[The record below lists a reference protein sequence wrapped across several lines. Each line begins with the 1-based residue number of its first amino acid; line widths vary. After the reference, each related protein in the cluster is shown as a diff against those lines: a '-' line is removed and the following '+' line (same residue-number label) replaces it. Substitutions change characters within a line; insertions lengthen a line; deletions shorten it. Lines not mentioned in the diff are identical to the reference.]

1 MTTPSGLSG
10 GDRGDQHPIILDT
23 ANWDAF
29 NAALDA
35 PPRQLPRLQRLL
47 LEPCATESEGY
58 RDLDNDANSP
68 IKRSIELSNE
78 EWGILAQCAESFCS
92 VFRTK
97 QSERI
102 ATYVTRG
109 QLDLAVGEAKSMS
122 ILLEKLDKIQAKLV

>member
-1 MTTPSGLSG
+1 MTTPSEYPLVTFGFG
-10 GDRGDQHPIILDT
+10 KEFNDYGD
-23 ANWDAF
+23 F
-29 NAALDA
+29 
-35 PPRQLPRLQRLL
+35 
-47 LEPCATESEGY
+47 
-58 RDLDNDANSP
+58 DNDVDNP

-92 VFRTK
+92 VFRTR

-109 QLDLAVGEAKSMS
+109 ELDLAVGEAKSMS

>member
-1 MTTPSGLSG
+1 MTTPIEYPLVTFEFGKKFNDY
-10 GDRGDQHPIILDT
+10 GD
-23 ANWDAF
+23 F
-29 NAALDA
+29 
-35 PPRQLPRLQRLL
+35 
-47 LEPCATESEGY
+47 
-58 RDLDNDANSP
+58 DNDVDNP
-68 IKRSIELSNE
+68 IKRSIVLSNE

>member
-1 MTTPSGLSG
+1 MTTPSEYPLVTFGFG
-10 GDRGDQHPIILDT
+10 KE
-23 ANWDAF
+23 F
-29 NAALDA
+29 NDY
-35 PPRQLPRLQRLL
+35 
-47 LEPCATESEGY
+47 GY
-58 RDLDNDANSP
+58 FDNDVDNP

-122 ILLEKLDKIQAKLV
+122 TLLEKLDKIQAKLV